1 MKCIECIARENVQL
15 EESLTLERPGI
26 FSELLKA
33 LIVSLSYQMYC
44 ARLDTSVG
52 HQCLHM
58 QLSPGI
64 TFLLTTDLII
74 ILVGRVS
81 HVFQALILVST

>member
-1 MKCIECIARENVQL
+1 MQL
-15 EESLTLERPGI
+15 EGSLTLERPGI
-26 FSELLKA
+26 FSELVKV
-33 LIVSLSYQMYC
+33 LILSLSYQMYC

-52 HQCLHM
+52 DHRLHI

-81 HVFQALILVST
+81 HVFQTLILVST